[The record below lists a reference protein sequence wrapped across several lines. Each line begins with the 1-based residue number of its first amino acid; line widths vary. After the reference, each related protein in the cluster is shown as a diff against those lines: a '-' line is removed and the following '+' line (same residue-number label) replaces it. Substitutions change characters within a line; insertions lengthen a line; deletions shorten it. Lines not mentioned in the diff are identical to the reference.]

1 MTKTMLDIIGT
12 ILLVLGIAGFV
23 SPGMGGTH
31 LSVAHNLIHIVS
43 GAVALWFGL
52 KGTVSGARTFS
63 WVFGLIYGLLGVAGF
78 ILGQPALPA
87 TMPEMGSDPKL
98 LTVIP
103 NVLELGRNDHM
114 LHVGLGIVFMAT
126 ALMSRPIRHRT
137 AEEPRPVS

>member
-1 MTKTMLDIIGT
+1 MLDIIGT

-63 WVFGLIYGLLGVAGF
+63 LVFGFVYGLLGLAGF
-78 ILGQPALPA
+78 IFGQPALPA
-87 TMPEMGSDPKL
+87 MMPEMGSDPKL

-103 NVLELGRNDHM
+103 NVLELGRNDHT
-114 LHVGLGIVFMAT
+114 LHLVLGIVFMAT
-126 ALMSRPIRHRT
+126 ALMSRPVRRSVTDEART
-137 AEEPRPVS
+137 AS